1 MSERVTHGLELSAL
15 EQKQGKQPP
24 AARTLSP
31 LSLHLSLSRVGFLE
45 FKIGLWFCFAL
56 IRLLKSASNASK
68 IPSESDVC
76 VELRR
81 TVSVSVCLGLLGLAL
96 ALGLIPRACV
106 CIYVSF
112 SEAEN

>member
-1 MSERVTHGLELSAL
+1 MVLLCAHSTFE
-15 EQKQGKQPP
+15 
-24 AARTLSP
+24 
-31 LSLHLSLSRVGFLE
+31 
-45 FKIGLWFCFAL
+45 
-56 IRLLKSASNASK
+56 IRLERFEN
-68 IPSESDVC
+68 SESDVC

>member
-1 MSERVTHGLELSAL
+1 M
-15 EQKQGKQPP
+15 
-24 AARTLSP
+24 
-31 LSLHLSLSRVGFLE
+31 
-45 FKIGLWFCFAL
+45 
-56 IRLLKSASNASK
+56 
-68 IPSESDVC
+68 C